1 MKLTVTARMY
11 ITMTWHDDRLVYTA
25 TDKDDADV
33 YLVRDF
39 SMKKL
44 SMPALNTKWLRTF
57 VSKLSRNTLKYY
69 TVLMPCYLLS
79 EGFVSRVQVEIVVI
93 DTYFVQ
99 DIDLKDKIFIPEL
112 YIYELLKYEAPEVL
126 KKSESL
132 TMSSSSNVRLA
143 FLYTSYMLC
152 AMLI

>member
-1 MKLTVTARMY
+1 
-11 ITMTWHDDRLVYTA
+11 
-25 TDKDDADV
+25 
-33 YLVRDF
+33 
-39 SMKKL
+39 
-44 SMPALNTKWLRTF
+44 
-57 VSKLSRNTLKYY
+57 
-69 TVLMPCYLLS
+69 MPCYLLS

-143 FLYTSYMLC
+143 FLYTFYMLC